1 MINYCSN
8 CGTKI
13 DKESNYCSHC
23 GAQLI
28 EVEKNNNELSQ
39 PKYADIKKR
48 IMAFIVDTII
58 LVVLFILA
66 IEGLGLF
73 DIHLSSRSYTG
84 EAIFF
89 LLFTNYFI
97 IMESSEKQ
105 ATFGKQLLNLK
116 VVDLDFQRI
125 SIAVALGRH
134 WGKILSILSCG
145 TTFLFVFT
153 TKRKQGLYDMMSS
166 TVVINNN

>member
-1 MINYCSN
+1 LINYCSN

-23 GAQLI
+23 GAKLI

-58 LVVLFILA
+58 LAVLL

-73 DIHLSSRSYTG
+73 DIHFSSRSYSG
-84 EAIFF
+84 EAIVFM
-89 LLFTNYFI
+89 LFTSYFI

-116 VVDLDFQRI
+116 VAGLDFQRI
-125 SIAVALGRH
+125 PIAVALGRH
-134 WGKILSILSCG
+134 WGKVLSIISCG
-145 TTFLFVFT
+145 TSFLFVFT

-166 TVVINNN
+166 TVVINTN